1 MAMGLCTWTLG
12 IDDLELLMDKVVELG
27 FDGVQLDELWEHASP
42 AAIRD
47 SLARREL
54 ALMAVDARRIGPQ
67 VGETPDVAQ
76 GVDAYR
82 QVIDRAAELEAPVV
96 TLSMLSLWIRGHATP
111 FDALSAACR
120 ELADYAAERDIR
132 LAYEVVNR
140 DEAPMIHT
148 VEEANRLVG
157 QVARANFG
165 LVLDSYHLHFEE
177 TDPVAAI
184 ESSRDALAIYQV
196 SDSTRG
202 GIGSGG
208 VDFEAQFDALA
219 RIGFDGPVIME
230 CLPPMHDPVLPVSS
244 EGNRRIL
251 EDELSRSREIWRGY
265 ARARR

>member
-1 MAMGLCTWTLG
+1 MAMGVCTWTLG

-47 SLARREL
+47 SLARRGL
-54 ALMAVDARRIGPQ
+54 APMAVDARRIGPQ
-67 VGETPDVAQ
+67 IGEAPDVAQ

-82 QVIDRAAELEAPVV
+82 QVIDRAVELEAPVV

-111 FDALSAACR
+111 SDALAAACR
-120 ELADYAAERDIR
+120 ELADYAAERKIR

-165 LVLDSYHLHFEE
+165 LILDSYHLHFEE
-177 TDPVAAI
+177 PDPVAAI
-184 ESSRDALAIYQV
+184 ESSRDALTIYQV

-202 GIGSGG
+202 GIGSGA
-208 VDFEAQFDALA
+208 VDFEVQFDALA

-230 CLPPMHDPVLPVSS
+230 CLPPRHDPVSPVSS

-251 EDELSRSREIWRGY
+251 EDELSRSREIWHSY
-265 ARARR
+265 ASARR